1 MQQVEYSALLD
12 LDRLREVFF
21 SIKNNSRHKD
31 KIFAY
36 EMFLTANL
44 IGIKTILQDRAY
56 VHGKYNIFL
65 IHRPKSRVIMSES
78 MTDKIINHLVSRYCL
93 FPCLLYTSK
102 IHTPK
107 DKTKRKL

>member
-1 MQQVEYSALLD
+1 MKQLEYSTLLD

-44 IGIKTILQDRAY
+44 IGIKTILQERA
-56 VHGKYNIFL
+56 
-65 IHRPKSRVIMSES
+65 
-78 MTDKIINHLVSRYCL
+78 
-93 FPCLLYTSK
+93 
-102 IHTPK
+102 
-107 DKTKRKL
+107 